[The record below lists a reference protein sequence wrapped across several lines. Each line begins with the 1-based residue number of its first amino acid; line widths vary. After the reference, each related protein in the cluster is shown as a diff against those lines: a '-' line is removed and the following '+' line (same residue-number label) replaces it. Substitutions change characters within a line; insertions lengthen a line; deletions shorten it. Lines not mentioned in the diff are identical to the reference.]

1 MHCRTSEQEQP
12 SQQEVREET
21 TSQPQLRR
29 SSRQRKPNPRY
40 ANAALAEED
49 QVRELLTYEEASQSV
64 DWQRAMED
72 EIQALKENQTLD
84 LVPDVNPIS
93 CKWVYKGPDGSI
105 ERSKERYK
113 ARLVPRGFSQQVV

>member
-72 EIQALKENQTLD
+72 EIQALKENQT
-84 LVPDVNPIS
+84 
-93 CKWVYKGPDGSI
+93 
-105 ERSKERYK
+105 
-113 ARLVPRGFSQQVV
+113 